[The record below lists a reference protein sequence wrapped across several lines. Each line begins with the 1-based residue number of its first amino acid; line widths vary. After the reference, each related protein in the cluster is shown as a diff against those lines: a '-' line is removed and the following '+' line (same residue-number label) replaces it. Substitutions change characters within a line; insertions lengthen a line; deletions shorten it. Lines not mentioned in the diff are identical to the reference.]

1 MVVCNHL
8 IGLWEILTAAAQHP
22 FVSLGGAE
30 ISAVFLFK
38 TAALLALAM
47 LLLRRVRLRTQEA
60 LEQKTRLAP
69 GTAASITTLG
79 YYAAAALAVLIILGA
94 VGINLTQLTVI
105 FGALGVG
112 IGFGLQNILNNFVS
126 GIILLAEQVIKVGDI
141 VNLRDD
147 LTGEVKKIA
156 IRYTVIR
163 TANGDD
169 VIVPNSEFVSG
180 RVNSWTFADDW
191 RRLTVPFSVV
201 CGSDPDTVVRLA
213 AEAARE
219 VEITREDEAHPVLV
233 FFEGFGD
240 SGLNFSLRV
249 WCRMRQLRPGT
260 GLRSD
265 YYFVL
270 HRKLAAAGVELPFRT
285 PQQSRLNAEALNTAT
300 TSLPG

>member
-8 IGLWEILTAAAQHP
+8 IGLWEILVAAAQYP

-47 LLLRRVRLRTQEA
+47 LVLQRARYRTEEA
-60 LEQKTRLAP
+60 LEQRTRLAP
-69 GTAASITTLG
+69 GTATSVATLG
-79 YYAAAALAVLIILGA
+79 YYAAAVLAVLIILGA

-105 FGALGVG
+105 FGVLGVG
-112 IGFGLQNILNNFVS
+112 IGFGLKNILNNFVS
-126 GIILLAEQVIKVGDI
+126 GIILLAEQVIKVGDV
-141 VNLRDD
+141 VNLKDD

-163 TANGDD
+163 TVNGDD

-180 RVNSWTFADDW
+180 RVNSWTYADDW
-191 RRLTVPFSVV
+191 RRLTVPFSVA
-201 CGSDPDTVVRLA
+201 CGSDPDAIVRLGL
-213 AEAARE
+213 EAARE
-219 VEITREDEAHPVLV
+219 VEITREDAAHQALV
-233 FFEGFGD
+233 FFDGFGD

-260 GLRSD
+260 GLHSD
-265 YYFVL
+265 YYFAL
-270 HRKLAAAGVELPFRT
+270 HKKLTAAGVELP
-285 PQQSRLNAEALNTAT
+285 SHA
-300 TSLPG
+300 G